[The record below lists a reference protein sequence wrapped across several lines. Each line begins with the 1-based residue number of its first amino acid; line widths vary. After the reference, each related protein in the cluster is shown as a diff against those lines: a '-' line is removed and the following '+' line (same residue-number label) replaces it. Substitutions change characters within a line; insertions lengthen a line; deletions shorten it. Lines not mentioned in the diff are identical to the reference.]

1 MQPFILFLTACRS
14 LNHPYRQKQ
23 RSVKQKL
30 KGDCKGKASFCSVI
44 WILFFL
50 GCGNI
55 LEINF
60 FPKAAAKGS
69 FKKSAVI
76 KDRH

>member
-1 MQPFILFLTACRS
+1 MYVRLRIKPLKQQHQNSEDAGEREPSGLPKFIRWRTLFCPK
-14 LNHPYRQKQ
+14 NYIH
-23 RSVKQKL
+23 V
-30 KGDCKGKASFCSVI
+30 
-44 WILFFL
+44 
-50 GCGNI
+50 
-55 LEINF
+55 F